1 VHQLIGAPIISARRH
16 SRLSADSDRRAEIP
30 MSATNCTDAEL
41 AETREWIIQ
50 VCMERYIAAGMTEAE
65 ARAIVE
71 EAMNTPRRYSD
82 PHD

>member
-1 VHQLIGAPIISARRH
+1 
-16 SRLSADSDRRAEIP
+16 